1 MKKRVTTSKRAE
13 LEQRYAALKQAAFE
27 SDPLKIDDIVD
38 RVPEDSG
45 NIQDAVEEIMKKMQ
59 AKDDLGKYKVPAPT
73 KTAAFKNAI
82 AAFVKAFEFGF
93 DSKETAEEETH
104 DLHNPV
110 LHPVED
116 LEEEVRT
123 LDDKQLESL
132 VEKIEE
138 LMKKDLNKEH
148 AKEANNSEHESEKE
162 MPKSDDKSNVTAA
175 QRLANLLSAPKDTRL
190 AKAAELRALAKAL
203 EGPKDEKEPKEET
216 QEQPAKSDERAEL
229 TKELAKPYEDKD
241 DEKEHKE
248 ANLRAYAKKLKKFA
262 IKVLAE
268 LDDEDEKDEEVKD
281 EKKDKKEASHKVIA
295 KDLDESKGGK
305 PNWLQEAEEK
315 AEGKEDEKKDDKKED
330 EMAEKKA
337 RLVQHLQT
345 LRKNATVDGRNM
357 PTPKEVPKS
366 EGTTEDTLKGDAKV
380 QYQRSSG
387 DAPQD
392 EIFTKREKLP
402 IDKEVAGTDEPKAIY
417 QGNTSE
423 ALREPQTE
431 VDSAK
436 GVNNK
441 RELKDMGVAYQPSAP
456 HMVTEMSVGDEE
468 KKPKDWEK
476 AKSESDT
483 TPSGPRL
490 KGLEANEIIGR
501 TTRAL
506 KLVKAMH
513 QKGMV
518 NTEDQFEELVARYA
532 SFDDD
537 KFESQKELVDNT
549 PGVKHESKPE
559 AKKSTP
565 VKHEEETEDEDDE
578 KESTTASPIRRAGGT
593 PVQKTASLTRPLV
606 SFNDDSQSPRSAL
619 VSKIASMGW
628 ETPITKVQEQESLG
642 LNLNRPA

>member
-27 SDPLKIDDIVD
+27 GDPLKIDDIVD
-38 RVPEDSG
+38 RVPEDSP
-45 NIQDAVEEIMKKMQ
+45 NIQDAVEQIMGKMQ
-59 AKDDLGKYKVPAPT
+59 ATDGLGKYKVPAPS
-73 KTAAFKNAI
+73 KTAAFKSAL

-93 DSKETAEEETH
+93 DAKETPEEEAH

-123 LDDKQLESL
+123 LDDKQLETL

-162 MPKSDDKSNVTAA
+162 MPKSDDKSSVTAA
-175 QRLANLLSAPKDTRL
+175 QRLAALLSAPKDARI
-190 AKAAELRALAKAL
+190 AKAAELRALAEAI
-203 EGPKDEKEPKEET
+203 EGPYTGKEPKENL
-216 QEQPAKSDERAEL
+216 QEEPANSVERAEL
-229 TKELAKPYEDKD
+229 ARKLSKPQDDRKEDDK
-241 DEKEHKE
+241 KEHKE
-248 ANLRAYAKKLKKFA
+248 ASLRSFARELK
-262 IKVLAE
+262 KVLAE
-268 LDDEDEKDEEVKD
+268 LDIEDEKDDKSD
-281 EKKDKKEASHKVIA
+281 DKKEASVKVA
-295 KDLDESKGGK
+295 AEDLDESEGGK
-305 PNWLQEAEEK
+305 PNWLQGAEEK
-315 AEGKEDEKKDDKKED
+315 AEVKEDEKKDDKKED

-357 PTPKEVPKS
+357 PTPKEVPKP

-380 QYQRSSG
+380 QYFRSTG
-387 DAPQD
+387 GTPQD

-402 IDKEVAGTDEPKAIY
+402 TDKQVAGNEEPNTLY
-417 QGNTSE
+417 QGNSPASKLE
-423 ALREPQTE
+423 IQTE
-431 VDSAK
+431 SDSAK
-436 GVNNK
+436 DINNK
-441 RELKDMGVAYQPSAP
+441 RELKDMGVAYQSSVP
-456 HMVTEMSVGDEE
+456 HSPTQMVVGDEE

-476 AKSESDT
+476 AKSESDV

-490 KGLEANEIIGR
+490 KGLEASEIMGR

-559 AKKSTP
+559 AKKP
-565 VKHEEETEDEDDE
+565 APAKHEEESEDEDDE
-578 KESTTASPIRRAGGT
+578 KEPTTASPIRRAGGT

-606 SFNDDSQSPRSAL
+606 SFNNDSQSPRSEL

-628 ETPITKVQEQESLG
+628 ETPITKAQEQDALG
-642 LNLNRPA
+642 LLDRPA